1 MTHHEPLPPPDKRP
15 PWGLIVTFLVVL
27 ALGTFCWRN
36 RPGKWLPSMEGKTQL
51 TQSVVVQRVQ
61 SVAKLVTSE
70 TTVRDVVM
78 YENRRLGSTKR
89 SLMVVTGKIL
99 AGIDLAGAADSAN
112 VKIEHAERRITVVL
126 PPAKILA
133 VTITDLKTYDESSGL
148 LNPFRPADRDE
159 IQRRV
164 REQLEKTASELDI
177 LPHADSSAKELLK
190 TLFTTDGY
198 EVRVVRDL
206 KPFSKPEG

>member
-15 PWGLIVTFLVVL
+15 PWRFIGITL
-27 ALGTFCWRN
+27 ALLVMATFCWRN
-36 RPGKWLPSMEGKTQL
+36 RPGKWLPSLEGKTQL
-51 TQSVVVQRVQ
+51 TQSVVVQRVE

-78 YENRRLGSTKR
+78 YENKRLGSTKR

-99 AGIDLAGAADSAN
+99 AGIDLAGDGDSAN
-112 VKIEHAERRITVVL
+112 VRIDHAERSITVVL
-126 PPAKILA
+126 PPAKVLA

-164 REQLEKTASELDI
+164 REQLEKTAKELDI
-177 LPHADSSAKELLK
+177 LAHADSSAKELLK
-190 TLFTTDGY
+190 ALFTTDGY

-206 KPFSKPEG
+206 KPFSRPEG